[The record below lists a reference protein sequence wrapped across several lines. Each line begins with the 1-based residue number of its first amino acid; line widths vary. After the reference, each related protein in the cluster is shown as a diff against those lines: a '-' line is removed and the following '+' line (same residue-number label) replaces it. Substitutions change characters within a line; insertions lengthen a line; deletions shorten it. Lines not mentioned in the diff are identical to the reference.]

1 MIKLLIFAILA
12 QLLTSCATSYQTKG
26 GSKFTLEFTGNL
38 LDYYRAA
45 NGQEMLVEP
54 KGYSK

>member
-1 MIKLLIFAILA
+1 MIKTLILAILA

-38 LDYYRAA
+38 IDYYRAA
-45 NGQEMLVEP
+45 NGQERLVEP
-54 KGYSK
+54 RGYTK